1 MQVYGDEAGELS
13 DRLLGFVGDGESA
26 NKAAL
31 ANLEQ
36 QYPFLV
42 NVWCQAHCLS
52 LLLKVRPLAQCNK
65 SLLKLFVIRDYSLTH
80 SVMQDLARSYA
91 PFQQAMDDAHLMVK
105 ELHAHADI
113 RQKLKM

>member
-13 DRLLGFVGDGESA
+13 ERLLGFVGDGESA

-52 LLLKVRPLAQCNK
+52 LLLKVRPVPRCRNK
-65 SLLKLFVIRDYSLTH
+65 CPSFCQSGMISQLI
-80 SVMQDLARSYA
+80 
-91 PFQQAMDDAHLMVK
+91 
-105 ELHAHADI
+105 E
-113 RQKLKM
+113 